1 MKDKKINRY
10 LKQSLFV
17 LLTVGLCNVSLANNI
32 KDKILNSEQTKALN
46 TIKSMTAAFHQKDM
60 EGIMGSYEQGG
71 AVIFEPGKA
80 ITDPEVIQQMFGGFF
95 QINPNFIYPKG
106 HEVYIATD
114 IALHIA
120 PWVMTGSSSDGAE
133 ISESGLSIAVLRKQ
147 VNGDWLMVLDNPNG
161 QALMEQ

>member
-17 LLTVGLCNVSLANNI
+17 LLIVGLCNVSLADNI
-32 KDKILNSEQTKALN
+32 KDKILNSEQSKALN

-60 EGIMGSYEQGG
+60 RGIMASYENGG
-71 AVIFEPGKA
+71 AIMFEPGKA
-80 ITDPEVIQQMFGGFF
+80 ITDPDVIQKMFEGFF
-95 QINPNFIYPKG
+95 QINANFTYPKG
-106 HEVYIATD
+106 HEVYIAND

-120 PWVMTGSSSDGAE
+120 PWVMTGNTPDGTE
-133 ISESGLSIAVLRKQ
+133 LSESGLSIAVLRKQ
-147 VNGDWLMVLDNPNG
+147 TNGDWLMVLDNPNG